1 MMMRAVFLTLGATAW
16 WFVVVGTLGCAAGP
30 AIGEGTTGEG
40 RPVAAEAPPCAA
52 LSEAACLES
61 ERCTLEVVEGEDSD
75 GKAIPE
81 GTGGY
86 RCRAA
91 EGPCETGFR
100 QGSHSAE
107 ECVARSGCQFIPGR
121 CYCPPGV
128 VCICGGGPPPRC
140 AEEHPGEA
148 P

>member
-1 MMMRAVFLTLGATAW
+1 MMMRSVFLGLRASAWCLVVLGTS
-16 WFVVVGTLGCAAGP
+16 GCAAVP
-30 AIGEGTTGEG
+30 ATGQEPPGTAK
-40 RPVAAEAPPCAA
+40 PPPCAT

-61 ERCTLEVVEGEDSD
+61 ERCTLEVVEGEDGA

-91 EGPCETGFR
+91 EGPCEIGFR
-100 QGSHSAE
+100 QGSGSAE
-107 ECVARSGCQFIPGR
+107 ECAARPGCRFIPGR

-140 AEEHPGEA
+140 AEEHPDEA